1 MKVALVVWFLLYALF
16 MVMDPLDA
24 TASDAA
30 AEQHICELLTD
41 QYVEYKADLTALE
54 IAVEMS
60 DEAEKEVGTSPRW
73 IRVKDII
80 IAEKLM
86 TENKVAY
93 LKLVLNS
100 NCKGVRQHSF

>member
-1 MKVALVVWFLLYALF
+1 MTEWMMLFVVVLGLLFLVAAQAE
-16 MVMDPLDA
+16 A
-24 TASDAA
+24 TEP

-60 DEAEKEVGTSPRW
+60 GEAEKEVGTSPRW

-86 TENKVAY
+86 TGNKVAY
-93 LKLVLNS
+93 LKLVLNT